1 MTRFRSANND
11 KIQVIMMADSKP
23 WLVDEASSAEQRHAP
38 ATMRNRDAIVEILR
52 DILPDTGT
60 ILEIAS
66 GTGEHAVYFGQRF
79 ADLIFQPS
87 DPDPECC
94 QSIAAWTKREAM
106 ANILPPKQLDAQA
119 PEWDVPQPAAILCI
133 NMVHISPW
141 ESSIGL
147 MDKAGKLLE
156 PGAPLYLYGPYL
168 RKDVKTAQGN
178 LDFERSLKSRDLRWG
193 LRDVADMDA
202 LAARNGFSRE
212 SLIEMP
218 ANNIS
223 LIYRKQA

>member
-1 MTRFRSANND
+1 MT
-11 KIQVIMMADSKP
+11 DSKP
-23 WLVDEASSAEQRHAP
+23 WTVAEATPDEQKHAP
-38 ATMRNRDAIVEILR
+38 ATLRNRDAIVAVLR
-52 DILPDTGT
+52 DILPERGT

-66 GTGEHAVYFGQRF
+66 GTGEHAVYFGRTF
-79 ADLIFQPS
+79 PGLTFQPS
-87 DPDPECC
+87 DPDPACC
-94 QSIAAWTKREAM
+94 QSIAAWTKREGVS
-106 ANILPPKQLDAQA
+106 NILPPLQLDAQA
-119 PEWDVPQPAAILCI
+119 ADWDTPKPAAILCI

-147 MDKAGKLLE
+147 IEKAGKLLD

-168 RKDVKTAQGN
+168 RDDVETAPGN
-178 LDFERSLKSRDLRWG
+178 LAFERSLKSRNLRWG

-202 LAARNGFSRE
+202 LAESNGLSRE

-223 LIYRKQA
+223 LVYRKAN

>member
-1 MTRFRSANND
+1 MTD
-11 KIQVIMMADSKP
+11 PKP
-23 WLVDEASSAEQRHAP
+23 WTIGDSVPGEQRHAP
-38 ATMRNRDAIVEILR
+38 ATMRNRDAIVDVLH
-52 DILPDTGT
+52 DILPDRGT

-66 GTGEHAVYFGQRF
+66 GTGEHIVYFGLKF
-79 ADLIFQPS
+79 PELIFQPS
-87 DPDPECC
+87 DPDPACC
-94 QSIAAWTKREAM
+94 ESIAAWTKREAV
-106 ANILPPKQLDAQA
+106 ANVLPPLPLDAQA
-119 PEWDVPQPAAILCI
+119 KAWEVSKPAAILCI

-147 MDKAGKLLE
+147 FENAGALLA

-168 RKDVKTAQGN
+168 RADVETAPGN
-178 LDFERSLKSRDLRWG
+178 LAFERSLKSRDLRWG

-202 LAARNGFSRE
+202 LATQNGFARE

-223 LIYRKQA
+223 LVYRKK